1 MKFNQHDLWRL
12 GLDNKT
18 TAELIQI
25 LQTKITYLKWHNKN
39 YTKKQWY
46 EIQDIADLIEALE
59 VKE

>member
-1 MKFNQHDLWRL
+1 MKFNQHDLWKL

-25 LQTKITYLKWHNKN
+25 LQTKIIYLKWHNKN

-46 EIQDIADLIEALE
+46 EIQDISDLIEALE
-59 VKE
+59 V